1 MNGLRVNVREF
12 EPQRL
17 FMLSVYLLVMGLLLG
32 YLAEQQKH
40 LRAEKAVVTGT
51 LSRVRVEAGLTGTI
65 EQIFH
70 EAMSMYGATRAV
82 VASQETHSQR
92 VFVGELNE
100 TKSRAPADCKP
111 STSPSWP
118 AALTS

>member
-1 MNGLRVNVREF
+1 
-12 EPQRL
+12 
-17 FMLSVYLLVMGLLLG
+17 MLSVYLLVMGLLLG

-40 LRAEKAVVTGT
+40 LRAEKAVITGT

-70 EAMSMYGATRAV
+70 EGMSMYGASRV
-82 VASQETHSQR
+82 LVASQESHSHR

-100 TKSRAPADCKP
+100 PEGRVP
-111 STSPSWP
+111 SEFHWLESGIARRQNLPG
-118 AALTS
+118 